1 MFLNLFYNL
10 RSESVPCST
19 GELIAFL
26 HSIRSLTDPK
36 GYISLNTLYRVGRM
50 NFAKDLKYFDGY
62 DLGFTKTFAHFQETK
77 IQLRDELYE
86 WLNQRFDQMLSEE
99 QKKKAPQY
107 SMEELWEELKKRL
120 EEQTEKHDG
129 GKKWIGTGGT
139 SPFGNSGYNPN
150 GIRMGGEEGAGNR
163 TGISE
168 WTERNYKAYR
178 EDQILDTRS
187 IQMALKELRN
197 LKKEGKKD
205 LHIEKTIRK
214 TCENAGEIEFVEERE
229 RKNSLRLVLVMD
241 IGGSMTIHS
250 DRVSTLFSASKS
262 IYHFK
267 EVHNFFFHNIFH
279 DYLYTDHDFSNRIT
293 LDHFKEKFRKNTKII
308 FVGDAYMAPYELFSA
323 PYNPYAYHRESEE
336 ERKKKRK
343 SGLDS
348 LKELT
353 DVFQDSVWLN
363 PEPKHF
369 WSAPT
374 IDAIHTVVPMF
385 PLSVEGIRQA
395 VRSLLG
401 K

>member
-1 MFLNLFYNL
+1 
-10 RSESVPCST
+10 
-19 GELIAFL
+19 
-26 HSIRSLTDPK
+26 
-36 GYISLNTLYRVGRM
+36 M